1 VLKPW
6 NAPFLGSPVALRRFL
21 ENRIQIS
28 RGKSPAENITWFRYG
43 EIRST
48 TNLDSSPQAPQKKT
62 VRIDRIIHGARMDE
76 TRRGVLGNACSFV
89 LISAISDLEFQGIC
103 QIREFDRLQAG
114 IDARPWLAI

>member
-1 VLKPW
+1 MERAFSWFAGRP
-6 NAPFLGSPVALRRFL
+6 P
-21 ENRIQIS
+21 QIS
-28 RGKSPAENITWFRYG
+28 REQDPDKQR
-43 EIRST
+43 
-48 TNLDSSPQAPQKKT
+48 KT

-103 QIREFDRLQAG
+103 QIREFDRFQAG